1 MKRGDFIVFEG
12 INGCGKGTQLPKFT
26 EYVYGLSKS
35 NAVFRTR
42 EPNDFDDSGR
52 KMREMMFGNEDPQSY
67 NTTMLKHFTQNR
79 KTHNRIFDSI
89 LSQGIH
95 TFSDRYWHSNF
106 AFQSVQGI
114 PYEDIAEMNRHFRV
128 PDLTFLIDIS
138 ADIAFDRLWGRDGEI
153 RRKFDNDEAF
163 LGDVRDSYLELPF
176 VLPKLIGDESIVV
189 INGNQSIEDVFKE
202 IKSAYNT
209 FLRSCNS

>member
-12 INGCGKGTQLPKFT
+12 INCCGKGTQLPKFT

-52 KMREMMFGNEDPQSY
+52 KMREMMFSNEDPHSY

-114 PYEDIAEMNRHFRV
+114 SYEDIAKMNRSFRI
-128 PDLTFLIDIS
+128 PDLTFLIDVP
-138 ADIAFDRLWGRDGEI
+138 ANIAFDRLWGRDGEE
-153 RRKFDNDEAF
+153 RRKFDSDEAF
-163 LGDVRDSYLELPF
+163 LGEVRDSYLELPS
-176 VLPKLIGDESIVV
+176 VLPGLIGDRSIVV
-189 INGNQSIEDVFKE
+189 INGNQSIEGVFRE
-202 IKSAYNT
+202 IKSAYNS
-209 FLRSCNS
+209 FLKMRNS